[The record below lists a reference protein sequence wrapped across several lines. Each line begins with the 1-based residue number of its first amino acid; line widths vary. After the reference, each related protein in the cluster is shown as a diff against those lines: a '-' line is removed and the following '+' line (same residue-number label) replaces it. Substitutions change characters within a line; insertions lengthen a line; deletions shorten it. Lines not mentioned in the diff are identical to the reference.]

1 MDSGGLYGDF
11 ELCME
16 TLLKL
21 TFQGVWG
28 PLKSDQKWKKD
39 MAKKAMTFLANKLD
53 GWSKLNKTKV

>member
-1 MDSGGLYGDF
+1 MVILNCINTVKIDPLGG
-11 ELCME
+11 M
-16 TLLKL
+16 
-21 TFQGVWG
+21 G